1 MFSSLRNHDYY
12 CSCNLA
18 LNFILVLW
26 PNGLMEQEQG
36 ERLSIYQIIS
46 KESSS
51 NDKQLTKQARCRW
64 HEPYGNFI
72 ENRYRRRGISNVR
85 IKYSKTLAVVLAG
98 SIVAGVPFKKYSALV
113 VFVPWTNHAAD
124 TLGWKKKSVFQTDLL
139 PAHGVQSILN
149 PRSNP
154 IPILPVLFLS
164 SFSFFTLHLRK
175 SVRMWKRSREDEGI
189 IFTKKKQKNLFRLYA
204 VSCYYWIERI
214 LESKLKNSYGI
225 KEKFPA
231 GGYIKS

>member
-36 ERLSIYQIIS
+36 ERLSMYQIIS

-124 TLGWKKKSVFQTDLL
+124 TLGWKKNLFSKPIV
-139 PAHGVQSILN
+139 AG
-149 PRSNP
+149 PRRPIDFESTIESNSN
-154 IPILPVLFLS
+154 LTS
-164 SFSFFTLHLRK
+164 SFSFF
-175 SVRMWKRSREDEGI
+175 
-189 IFTKKKQKNLFRLYA
+189 FFFLY
-204 VSCYYWIERI
+204 S
-214 LESKLKNSYGI
+214 S
-225 KEKFPA
+225 PT
-231 GGYIKS
+231 

>member
-98 SIVAGVPFKKYSALV
+98 SIVAGVPSKKYSALV

-124 TLGWKKKSVFQTDLL
+124 TLGWKKKSVFQTDCCR
-139 PAHGVQSILN
+139 PTASNRFWIHDRIQFQSYLFFFF
-149 PRSNP
+149 
-154 IPILPVLFLS
+154 LLFLS
-164 SFSFFTLHLRK
+164 LLFTY
-175 SVRMWKRSREDEGI
+175 VRAFENVRGKM
-189 IFTKKKQKNLFRLYA
+189 
-204 VSCYYWIERI
+204 
-214 LESKLKNSYGI
+214 
-225 KEKFPA
+225 KE
-231 GGYIKS
+231 

>member
-1 MFSSLRNHDYY
+1 M
-12 CSCNLA
+12 
-18 LNFILVLW
+18 LW

-98 SIVAGVPFKKYSALV
+98 SIVAGVPSKKYSALV

-124 TLGWKKKSVFQTDLL
+124 TLGWKKKSVFQTDCCQ
-139 PAHGVQSILN
+139 PTASNRFWIHDRIQFQSYL
-149 PRSNP
+149 SFFF
-154 IPILPVLFLS
+154 LLFLS
-164 SFSFFTLHLRK
+164 LLFTY
-175 SVRMWKRSREDEGI
+175 VRAFENVRGKM
-189 IFTKKKQKNLFRLYA
+189 KK
-204 VSCYYWIERI
+204 
-214 LESKLKNSYGI
+214 
-225 KEKFPA
+225 
-231 GGYIKS
+231 